1 MPWMTKLSRDG
12 EVALPQEVRDELRL
26 KPADRV
32 EIHLENG
39 EARLRKA
46 ELTLEEVTGSL
57 PPLGM
62 PVEQAIAEAKEERA
76 KRFWEKLQQS

>member
-1 MPWMTKLSRDG
+1 MPWMTTLTQDG

-26 KPADRV
+26 RPADRV

-46 ELTLEEVTGSL
+46 DLTLEEVTGSL
-57 PPLGM
+57 PPLEM
-62 PVEQAIAEAKEERA
+62 PIEQAISEAKDERA
-76 KRFWEKLQQS
+76 KRFWAKLEQS

>member
-1 MPWMTKLSRDG
+1 MPWMTTLTQDG

-26 KPADRV
+26 GPSDRV

-39 EARLRKA
+39 EARLRKVD
-46 ELTLEEVTGSL
+46 LTLEEVTGSL

-62 PVEQAIAEAKEERA
+62 PIEQAIAEAKEERA
-76 KRFWEKLQQS
+76 RRFWAKLQQS